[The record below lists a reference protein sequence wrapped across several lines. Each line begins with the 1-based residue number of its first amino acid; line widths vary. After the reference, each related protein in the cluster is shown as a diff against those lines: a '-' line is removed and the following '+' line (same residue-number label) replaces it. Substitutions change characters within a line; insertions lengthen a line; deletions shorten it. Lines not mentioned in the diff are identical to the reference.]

1 MKLIVVSGFNSGTD
15 TEIRN
20 AVSTFIIM
28 VYVTVEAMSPPSLSV
43 TTTAAVAVGQIMQ
56 SMKLSMRMSTDS
68 LKSVRHSSNTI
79 ST

>member
-1 MKLIVVSGFNSGTD
+1 
-15 TEIRN
+15 
-20 AVSTFIIM
+20 
-28 VYVTVEAMSPPSLSV
+28 MSPPSLSV

-68 LKSVRHSSNTI
+68 LKSVRHSSSTI